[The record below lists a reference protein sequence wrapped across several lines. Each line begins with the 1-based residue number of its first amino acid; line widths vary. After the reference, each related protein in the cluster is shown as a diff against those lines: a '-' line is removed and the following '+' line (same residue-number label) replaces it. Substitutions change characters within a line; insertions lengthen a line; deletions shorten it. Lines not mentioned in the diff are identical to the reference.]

1 VFAQPRLFSNGLAA
15 ANREIVMSR
24 KRKRAGDEEVELNL
38 AAMLD
43 MAFQLLTF
51 FILTFKPAPVEGQ
64 ISLHMPPPQPVQ
76 TTRAKDK
83 PGDDGKNKNPTIGF
97 NTLPINL
104 GTDGSGKLASIDVA
118 NQPVT
123 VDDGLKQ
130 FGAELNRDLNV
141 ENSPFDQVLISVP
154 TKLHYSEL
162 MRVMGVCSRQTLGG
176 DPHNKLT
183 KLSLVDEKNPNSP

>member
-1 VFAQPRLFSNGLAA
+1 VFAQPRLFSNGLTAS
-15 ANREIVMSR
+15 NFEIVMSR
-24 KRKRAGDEEVELNL
+24 KKTRAGDEEVELNL

-64 ISLHMPPPQPVQ
+64 ISIRMPPPQAIAEQGDVPPGW
-76 TTRAKDK
+76 K
-83 PGDDGKNKNPTIGF
+83 PPGTDLLKGF
-97 NTLPINL
+97 NTLAINL
-104 GTDGSGKLASIDVA
+104 VADEGGKLSRIDVA
-118 NQPVT
+118 QQKVT
-123 VDDGLKQ
+123 VDDRLKM
-130 FGAELNRDLNV
+130 FSAELDKKLNV
-141 ENSPFDQVLISVP
+141 ENSPFDQVVISVP